1 MDTASASTMASPEGP
16 QGKMIN
22 DPIHG
27 LIELKKPLLLIVDTP
42 EFQRLRFIKQLGL
55 CHKVYPS
62 AVHTRFEH
70 SIGTAHLAGQLVR
83 HLKEYSKERNITDMD
98 VLCMEIAGL
107 CHDLGHG
114 PFSHAFEAVMKK
126 KGIEWKHELKS
137 VEMLCHLIEKNNLQK
152 DLENCG
158 LQFPKHLILIASLI
172 VGKFR
177 EDLTEIIEKKYEDA
191 KESSME
197 IEKEYKCKMF
207 LFEIVANDLNGID
220 VDKFDYFARDAYY
233 LGFNTGFDHQ
243 RYIQNARV
251 CEFHG
256 DFHICQPKKQWS
268 NLLELFHVRERLH
281 RNAYQHRVTKLI
293 EHKVAEAIKEGY
305 SKLIGDKVNSME
317 SYSTLTDSIYETI
330 LHSDDEELYKAKD
343 IMMDIERRNLPK
355 FVGEIPI
362 SQGIKYFFPSLYMY
376 PMYVFVSTVILSVE
390 LTFIQQYTHTVISSK
405 LETMALKGTIM
416 SSPPPQEASWNYG
429 KKDKNPLDS
438 FGFYTKHAT
447 NVAEKFIKMN
457 STSLPQTFE
466 EHVVYIYSTGDM
478 EEAKRIFDAVAQE
491 VRSCNVLLF
500 FDI

>member
-1 MDTASASTMASPEGP
+1 
-16 QGKMIN
+16 KMIN

-70 SIGTAHLAGQLVR
+70 CIGTSHLAGQLVR
-83 HLKEYSKERNITDMD
+83 HLKECSKEHNITDMD
-98 VLCMEIAGL
+98 VLCVEIAGL

-114 PFSHAFEAVMKK
+114 PFSHAFETVMKK

-137 VEMLCHLIEKNNLQK
+137 VEMLCHLIEKNSLQK

-158 LQFPKHLILIASLI
+158 LQFPHHLILIASLI
-172 VGKFR
+172 VAGP
-177 EDLTEIIEKKYEDA
+177 L
-191 KESSME
+191 SSATCKIYFWYK

-207 LFEIVANDLNGID
+207 LFEIVANDLNCID

-233 LGFNTGFDHQ
+233 LGFNTGFEHQ

-330 LHSDDEELYKAKD
+330 LHSDDEELCKAKD
-343 IMMDIERRNLPK
+343 IIMGIERRNLPK
-355 FVGEIPI
+355 FVGEITI
-362 SQGIKYFFPSLYMY
+362 SQVDAF
-376 PMYVFVSTVILSVE
+376 
-390 LTFIQQYTHTVISSK
+390 
-405 LETMALKGTIM
+405 
-416 SSPPPQEASWNYG
+416 
-429 KKDKNPLDS
+429 KK
-438 FGFYTKHAT
+438 
-447 NVAEKFIKMN
+447 
-457 STSLPQTFE
+457 
-466 EHVVYIYSTGDM
+466 
-478 EEAKRIFDAVAQE
+478 
-491 VRSCNVLLF
+491 
-500 FDI
+500 

>member
-362 SQGIKYFFPSLYMY
+362 SQVDTFKKCLKEGPD
-376 PMYVFVSTVILSVE
+376 FVYL
-390 LTFIQQYTHTVISSK
+390 
-405 LETMALKGTIM
+405 
-416 SSPPPQEASWNYG
+416 EASWNYG

-491 VRSCNVLLF
+491 IKIGLLNSQKTQQ
-500 FDI
+500 